1 MRLRETDG
9 ANGRT
14 ADLAATAVVLGIAAS
29 MWFGWGQAGPPA
41 GWSLP
46 LAAGSAAGLAAT
58 VVAVIASRRHR
69 DGAPSMA
76 DPAVRTR
83 YRRVVGAEVAACVL
97 GVACLAAAGRPAYQ
111 PAWIL
116 LVVGLHFLPLARIF
130 RIPSL
135 FWAGV
140 TASAVAIAAAVTGAT
155 SDVRPSTVAGAGGGL
170 ACLCCAAWCLR
181 QVASAPWGANE
192 GAEERSVLNA

>member
-1 MRLRETDG
+1 MRLRKTDG
-9 ANGRT
+9 ANGR
-14 ADLAATAVVLGIAAS
+14 AHDLAATAVVLGIAAI

-46 LAAGSAAGLAAT
+46 LAAGSAAGVAAT
-58 VVAVIASRRHR
+58 VASVIVSRRHH
-69 DGAPSMA
+69 DGAQSMA
-76 DPAVRTR
+76 DPVVRTR
-83 YRRVVGAEVAACVL
+83 YWRVVAGEVAACLL

-140 TASAVAIAAAVTGAT
+140 AASAVAITAAVTGAT
-155 SDVRPSTVAGAGGGL
+155 SGLRPSTVAGAGGGL
-170 ACLCCAAWCLR
+170 VCLCCAAWCLR
-181 QVASAPWGANE
+181 QVASAPE
-192 GAEERSVLNA
+192 GAKERGVLNA